1 MKRAVVIL
9 FLFAYLLSTTE
20 AGQLLKIP
28 AVIEHYKEH
37 KKENRN
43 ISITK
48 FLALHYLH
56 GSPKDKDYNRDMQL
70 PFKTP
75 SDLISSFGSGFT
87 PMVIQYSVDRPIFS
101 PGAEIHIAREQFIS
115 SSYLSNIWQPPKT
128 C

>member
-9 FLFAYLLSTTE
+9 FLFTYLFSTTE
-20 AGQLLKIP
+20 AGQLFKIP
-28 AVIEHYKEH
+28 VVIAHYKEH

-48 FLALHYLH
+48 YLAMHYLH
-56 GSPKDKDYNRDMQL
+56 GSPRDKDYNRDMQL

-75 SDLISSFGSGFT
+75 SDLISSIGSGFT
-87 PMVIQYSVDRPIFS
+87 PMVMHYSFERLIFD
-101 PGAEIHIAREQFIS
+101 PLVKNHIVREQFIS